1 MTYDIQYVCFLYL
14 GQAMN
19 CMCYCRTL
27 LAGSG
32 LPKMAC
38 CKINGYQANL
48 HTIEVGS
55 RGFLHPQSF
64 LDLYKIVKTDSIP
77 DSLQLQLTTRLP
89 FCHFVCLW
97 FYCLLLSLPGK
108 DLFYTGSHSVCTV
121 QNSQFFSSI

>member
-1 MTYDIQYVCFLYL
+1 
-14 GQAMN
+14 MN

-64 LDLYKIVKTDSIP
+64 LDLYKIVKADRG
-77 DSLQLQLTTRLP
+77 LRAQLEKEVIRRVIEAS
-89 FCHFVCLW
+89 F
-97 FYCLLLSLPGK
+97 
-108 DLFYTGSHSVCTV
+108 
-121 QNSQFFSSI
+121 